1 MILSCL
7 HCILTVKFCFLKRI
21 IGALWGFYSCGPTTM
36 IRFLFMELQ
45 LGFTNVMI
53 NLHQLAGLFSLYP
66 MYVETYQ

>member
-1 MILSCL
+1 
-7 HCILTVKFCFLKRI
+7 
-21 IGALWGFYSCGPTTM
+21 
-36 IRFLFMELQ
+36 MELQ